1 MTRFTPRLWTTA
13 VRHYSKGVTYPLFQG
28 KIWEHILIPGSEARH
43 PPPLGGVPCA
53 SLAPESIPASTDHKI
68 FRRLR
73 RLFLTMFQKHQI
85 QFLPSTDTSNVLF
98 SWCIIYPNVR
108 RKKEEIIQYSGRESW
123 RVVVKMKPNW
133 AGANC
138 VKRRMNNRMAQ
149 SWRRNRLLEFIS
161 DGKSKSE
168 INIKSKNS
176 HPVNRIDSHDIG

>member
-1 MTRFTPRLWTTA
+1 MP
-13 VRHYSKGVTYPLFQG
+13 SKLRAYPLFQG